1 MSPRRITVI
10 ATAVLATLT
19 ITLVGCSSD
28 HGDMDMSSMDM
39 PGMTA
44 VSLAPVPGDASWNLA
59 DVEFTRGMIVHHAQA
74 VGMADLALANSSDPA
89 VLALAEKIKAAQ
101 EPEIATLSDWLQLW
115 GQPAPTEDEYDMSM
129 MQDMDGTQGDMPM
142 GGMSMEGMVD
152 GATMQRL
159 ADLSGPEFDTLFLK
173 SMIVHHEGAIDMAER
188 VLTDG
193 KDPEVAE
200 LARGVITT
208 QQREIDE
215 MRGLLAGQATAS

>member
-1 MSPRRITVI
+1 MSPRRLAALTVVII
-10 ATAVLATLT
+10 ACAG
-19 ITLVGCSSD
+19 LVAGCSSD

-39 PGMTA
+39 PGMTT
-44 VSLAPVPGDASWNLA
+44 VSLAPVPGDAAWNLA

-74 VGMADLALANSSDPA
+74 VEMADLALANSSDPA
-89 VLALAEKIKAAQ
+89 VLALAEEIKAAQ
-101 EPEIATLSDWLQLW
+101 EPEIATFNGWLQLW

-129 MQDMDGTQGDMPM
+129 MEGMDASQGGMSM

-152 GATMQRL
+152 SATMQRL
-159 ADLSGPEFDTLFLK
+159 ADLTGPTFDTLFLE

-193 KDPEVAE
+193 KDPEVAA
-200 LARGVITT
+200 LAQGVIAT

-215 MRGLLAGQATAS
+215 MRGLLATQATAP